1 MSVMDL
7 VPEPSRTAGFSFGR
21 APVSRN
27 ASFGAGSKRSRSNPV
42 AYNRSIT
49 TDLSDLSDLS
59 GAPSR
64 HHVGVDHR
72 PHSAASNRRLSA
84 SSLR

>member
-21 APVSRN
+21 ARVSRN

-49 TDLSDLSDLS
+49 TDLSDLS